1 MNKKTWIG
9 LAIVGFWVLM
19 TALLLQREWGGTPV
33 SRSDASNGRQIRQA
47 ESTWLGLFLAD
58 GPQVGHIHLRRL
70 PEQRQGLPGVRFTMN
85 TQMALNLMGR
95 DTDLRVVGAMW
106 RAHDEPLA
114 ELDLTVESMEQT
126 LRLTGEV
133 RDGELDAE
141 VRSGGESMPLQL
153 PMDPEMLLQTGLG
166 TASSFPAMEV
176 GDDFRMESF
185 DPLTMRK
192 ATARVRCVEEAI
204 FEVDGVGVET
214 RKLEVTTGGFT
225 STAWV
230 DDRGEVVR
238 AETPFGLVLQR
249 LSPER
254 ASAMAGRVPGANA
267 PGGTDLLGLTAIRP
281 EGPRPY
287 RGAGEIRLRLSGLE
301 PGTEIPVDDH
311 QILEADGT
319 LRIIQ
324 EAEVSSSPPDAGQL
338 EAILA
343 EDAFV
348 QSRHPSIVEQARQ
361 IVGEASDPA
370 VQARRIHDWVFARL
384 DKVPVMSIPSA
395 LEVLESRQGDC
406 NEHTVLFTALARASD
421 LPTRIAIG
429 LVWSDELDGFYYH
442 AWPEV
447 WLGDRFQRFDPTLDQ
462 IPADATHLKLLEG
475 GIESWPKLLAFL
487 GRMDIEVIELRRPE
501 TAGPHDSQG
510 PTS

>member
-1 MNKKTWIG
+1 MSKKTWIG
-9 LAIVGFWVLM
+9 LGVVGFWALM
-19 TALLLQREWGGTPV
+19 TVLLLQREWGGTPV
-33 SRSDASNGRQIRQA
+33 SQTGESTGRQINQA

-106 RAHDEPLA
+106 RAHEQPLA

-133 RDGELDAE
+133 RDGELNAE

-153 PMDPEMLLQTGLG
+153 PMDPEVLLQTGLG

-185 DPLTMRK
+185 DPLTMRQT
-192 ATARVRCVEEAI
+192 TARVRCVEEAI
-204 FEVDGVGVET
+204 LEVDGVGVET

-230 DDRGEVVR
+230 DTQGEVVR

-254 ASAMAGRVPGANA
+254 ASAMAGQSTS
-267 PGGTDLLGLTAIRP
+267 GTDLLGLTAIRP
-281 EGPRPY
+281 KGPKPY
-287 RGAGEIRLRLSGLE
+287 RGATEIRLRLSGLE
-301 PGTEIPVDDH
+301 RGTEIPTGDH

-319 LRIIQ
+319 LRITQ
-324 EAEVSSSPPDAGQL
+324 EASVSSSPPDSEQL
-338 EAILA
+338 EAMLA

-348 QSRHPSIVEQARQ
+348 QSGHPSILEQARK
-361 IVGEASDPA
+361 IVGDESDPA
-370 VQARRIHDWVFARL
+370 AKARRIHNWVFTRL

-406 NEHTVLFTALARASD
+406 NEHTVLFTALARASG

-462 IPADATHLKLLEG
+462 PSADATHIKLLEG

-487 GRMDIEVIELRRPE
+487 GRMDIEVIDLQGSN
-501 TAGPHDSQG
+501 AQGPGLTGPQDPQG